1 MREPRRAGTKRSLH
15 WVLTA
20 LPVGALGCPDSSPPK
35 TGLEPSSSVRAPAP
49 ATDEQRYAGTYIYAG
64 GEAEKAGIKTA
75 VDHATEGMVGKNI
88 ARDELMKRSEVR
100 PTYSIRF
107 DGKGNVAV

>member
-1 MREPRRAGTKRSLH
+1 MREPRGSSLH
-15 WVLTA
+15 RVLTA
-20 LPVGALGCPDSSPPK
+20 LAIGALGGPDSSPPK
-35 TGLEPSSSVRAPAP
+35 TGLEPSSPVRAPAP
-49 ATDEQRYAGTYIYAG
+49 PTDEQRYAGTYTYAG

-100 PTYSIRF
+100 PSYALSF
-107 DGKGNVAV
+107 DGKGNVTVETP